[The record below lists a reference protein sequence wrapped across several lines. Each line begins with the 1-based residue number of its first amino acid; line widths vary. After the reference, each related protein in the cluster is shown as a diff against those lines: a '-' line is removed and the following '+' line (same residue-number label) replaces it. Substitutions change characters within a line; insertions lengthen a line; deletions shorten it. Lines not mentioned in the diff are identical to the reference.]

1 MSINK
6 FEQKALNEINLNE
19 GIIGAIAKFFLGSK
33 FRASMRELEKMKK
46 DDPTLKA
53 DLASFYQ
60 NYKVLRNQLDTICA
74 KRPDL
79 PNCKDN

>member
-6 FEQKALNEINLNE
+6 FEQKALSQINLNE
-19 GIIGAIAKFFLGSK
+19 GLIGALAKFFLGSN
-33 FRASMRELEKMKK
+33 FRDSMKELEKMKK

-53 DLASFYQ
+53 DVSSFYQ
-60 NYKVLRNQLDTICA
+60 NYKSLRNQLDTICD

-79 PNCKDN
+79 PNCKDR